1 MSSSPAPPREPITD
15 SPWFWIYLFATTA
28 LVLLI
33 LFRGKMDIR
42 QAEIEREHQARQ
54 IAAENRVMTDESLPS
69 EEVDAEGLSF
79 EVSSPGNTRIS
90 LNYIYAVLG
99 LLIAV
104 GWARLWYVRFRTVGL
119 ASSNEPT

>member
-1 MSSSPAPPREPITD
+1 MSASSPSPREPITD

-42 QAEIEREHQARQ
+42 QAEIERQHQARQ
-54 IAAENRVMTDESLPS
+54 IAAENRVPLQEGSETEDADALP
-69 EEVDAEGLSF
+69 V

-104 GWARLWYVRFRTVGL
+104 GWARLWYVRFRPMSP
-119 ASSNEPT
+119 SSLDEGT